1 VRALMRE
8 TREALSGV
16 LDQHSLLTL
25 SQRADSE
32 PRHRQPAGDLP

>member
-1 VRALMRE
+1 MRE

-25 SQRADSE
+25 SQRTDRESRLSKN
-32 PRHRQPAGDLP
+32 PGDLT